1 MTSLGSRGTVTMRMK
16 GRKAVLLTMAVALA
30 ISVATVVEFD
40 GVTVDSGA
48 PRAPGRGPGSVIRP
62 LPALSQRT
70 GQLVTP
76 AGEPEATVV
85 EAPIPADTTI
95 PPPPSPPPPDH
106 IYAHTQGPGLSP
118 AVADIP
124 VRVYVPNSGARTV
137 SVIDPAT
144 LEVVETFP
152 VGKVPH
158 HITPSWDLSKLYVNN
173 TEGDS
178 LSVIDPRTGK
188 VSDTFPIV
196 DPYNLYFTP
205 DGSKA
210 IVVAERFQRLDFY
223 DPGSWQLVK
232 SVSVPWPGVDH
243 ADFTLDG
250 RYFLA
255 STEFSGQV
263 VKVDTE
269 TMEVVG
275 RATVGSL
282 PIDVKSSPDG
292 AVFYVTNQGRH
303 GVSIIDPAS
312 MEEIGFLPTGKGAHG
327 LNVSRDATL
336 LYVSNR
342 LGGSI
347 SVIDLATRQVAAT
360 WEVGGSPDMMQ
371 VSADGRQLWVSNR
384 FHGSVTVIDTRSGDV
399 IKTIPTGA
407 GAHGL
412 TLFPQPGR
420 FSVGHNGVY
429 R

>member
-1 MTSLGSRGTVTMRMK
+1 
-16 GRKAVLLTMAVALA
+16 
-30 ISVATVVEFD
+30 
-40 GVTVDSGA
+40 
-48 PRAPGRGPGSVIRP
+48 
-62 LPALSQRT
+62 
-70 GQLVTP
+70 
-76 AGEPEATVV
+76 
-85 EAPIPADTTI
+85 
-95 PPPPSPPPPDH
+95 
-106 IYAHTQGPGLSP
+106 
-118 AVADIP
+118 VADIP

-137 SVIDPAT
+137 SIIDPAT
-144 LEVVETFP
+144 LEVVDTLP

-188 VSDTFPIV
+188 VSDTIPVV

-205 DGSKA
+205 DGKKA

-223 DPGSWQLVK
+223 DIGSWQLVK
-232 SVSVPWPGVDH
+232 SLSVPWAGVDH

-269 TMEVVG
+269 TMEIVG

-292 AVFYVTNQGRH
+292 SVFYVSNQGRH
-303 GVSIIDPAS
+303 GVSIVDPTS

-327 LNVSRDATL
+327 LNVSRDAKL
-336 LYVSNR
+336 MYVSNR

-360 WEVGGSPDMMQ
+360 WQVGGSPDMLQ
-371 VSADGRQLWVSNR
+371 VSADGKQLWASNR
-384 FHGSVTVIDTRSGDV
+384 YHGSVSVIDTATGTV
-399 IKTIPTGA
+399 IKTIATGA

-420 FSVGHNGVY
+420 YSIGHNGVY

>member
-1 MTSLGSRGTVTMRMK
+1 MTIMGSRGTVTMRMK
-16 GRKAVLLTMAVALA
+16 GRKAVLLTMAVAFA
-30 ISVATVVEFD
+30 VSVATVVEFD

-48 PRAPGRGPGSVIRP
+48 PRAPGRGAGSVLTP
-62 LPALSQRT
+62 LPALSQRS
-70 GQLVTP
+70 GQLVAQP
-76 AGEPEATVV
+76 AEPEATVADV
-85 EAPIPADTTI
+85 PIPVETTT
-95 PPPPSPPPPDH
+95 PPPPAN
-106 IYAHTQGPGLSP
+106 IYAHTQEPGLSA

-144 LEVVETFP
+144 LEVVDSFP

-158 HITPSWDLSKLYVNN
+158 HITPSWDLTKLYVNN

-178 LSVIDPRTGK
+178 LSVIDPRSGT

-205 DGSKA
+205 DGTKA
-210 IVVAERFQRLDFY
+210 IVVAERYQRLDFY
-223 DPGSWQLVK
+223 DPASWTLVT

-243 ADFTLDG
+243 GDFTLDG

-269 TMEVVG
+269 TMEIVG

-282 PIDVKSSPDG
+282 PIDVKASPDG

-303 GVSIIDPAS
+303 GVSVIDPAS
-312 MEEIGFLPTGKGAHG
+312 MEEIGFLPTGRGAHG

-336 LYVSNR
+336 MYVSNR

-347 SVIDLATRQVAAT
+347 SVIDLSSREVTAT
-360 WEVGGSPDMMQ
+360 WQVGGSPDMLQ
-371 VSADGRQLWVSNR
+371 VSADGKQLWVSNR
-384 FHGSVTVIDTRSGDV
+384 FHGSVSVIDTGSGSV